1 MLFKKAL
8 QGPASDAA
16 KGTGGAWDS
25 IHVFEVHVTGRTAQ
39 YKVTS
44 TVMLTLKRQAPGELG
59 LVDLSGHLTRQG
71 QDTQGVTDSASHIVN
86 LGRLMED
93 MESKIRNQLQEIY
106 FGKMRDTVDQL
117 RSTED
122 LEALRLAQQLQEE
135 LRGGWER

>member
-1 MLFKKAL
+1 M
-8 QGPASDAA
+8 
-16 KGTGGAWDS
+16 
-25 IHVFEVHVTGRTAQ
+25 
-39 YKVTS
+39 
-44 TVMLTLKRQAPGELG
+44 
-59 LVDLSGHLTRQG
+59 
-71 QDTQGVTDSASHIVN
+71 TDSASHIVN

>member
-1 MLFKKAL
+1 
-8 QGPASDAA
+8 
-16 KGTGGAWDS
+16 
-25 IHVFEVHVTGRTAQ
+25 
-39 YKVTS
+39 
-44 TVMLTLKRQAPGELG
+44 MLTLKRQAPGELG

-71 QDTQGVTDSASHIVN
+71 QDTQGVTDSDSHIVN
-86 LGRLMED
+86 LGRLLED